1 MKYEEGE
8 KVFYLRVEGNKIAA
22 SGQRTIMSVEQVG
35 EYIYVTLNDGN
46 YFQLRPIDKELKPF
60 LVNSVADGIY
70 EFLTDDTKEGK
81 KRIKYHLRSLA
92 EVAVTQM
99 AKYRTMKENLMSII
113 EDDKLWLT
121 L

>member
-1 MKYEEGE
+1 MKYEENE
-8 KVFYLRVEGNKIAA
+8 KVFYLRVEGNKITT
-22 SGQRTIMSVEQVG
+22 SGQRTIFSVEQVG
-35 EYIYVTLNDGN
+35 GYIYVTLDDGN
-46 YFQLRPIDKELKPF
+46 YFQLRPIDKDRSLM
-60 LVNSVADGIY
+60 VNSVTDGVY
-70 EFLTDDTKEGK
+70 EFLTDNTKEGK
-81 KRIKYHLRSLA
+81 KRIKHHLRSLA

>member
-1 MKYEEGE
+1 MKYEEDE
-8 KVFYLRVEGNKIAA
+8 KVFYLRVEENKVAA
-22 SGQRTIMSVEQVG
+22 SGQRTIQSVEQVG
-35 EYIYVTLNDGN
+35 GYIYITLDDGN
-46 YFQLRPIDKELKPF
+46 YFQLRPIDKDQPLM
-60 LVNSVADGIY
+60 VNSVTDGVY
-70 EFLTDDTKEGK
+70 EFLTDNTKEGK
-81 KRIKYHLRSLA
+81 KRIKHHLRSLE

>member
-8 KVFYLRVEGNKIAA
+8 KVFYLRVEENKIVA
-22 SGQRTIMSVEQVG
+22 SGQRTIQNVEQVG
-35 EYIYVTLNDGN
+35 GYIYVTLDDGN
-46 YFQLRPIDKELKPF
+46 YFQLRPIDKDQPLM
-60 LVNSVADGIY
+60 VNSTTEGVY
-70 EFLTDDTKEGK
+70 EFMCDNTKEGK
-81 KRIKYHLRSLA
+81 KRIKYHLKSLA

-113 EDDKLWLT
+113 NDELAWLT

>member
-8 KVFYLRVEGNKIAA
+8 KVFYLRVEGNKITT
-22 SGQRTIMSVEQVG
+22 SGQRTIQSVEQVG
-35 EYIYVTLNDGN
+35 GYIYVTLDDGN
-46 YFQLRPIDKELKPF
+46 YFQLRPIDKDQPLM
-60 LVNSVADGIY
+60 VNSVTDGIY
-70 EFLTDDTKEGK
+70 EFLTDNTKEGK
-81 KRIKYHLRSLA
+81 KRIKHHLKSLA

-113 EDDKLWLT
+113 EDELIRLT

>member
-8 KVFYLRVEGNKIAA
+8 KVFYLRIEGDKVAA
-22 SGQRTIMSVEQVG
+22 SGQRTIVSVEQVG
-35 EYIYVTLNDGN
+35 GYIYVTLDDGN
-46 YFQLRPIDKELKPF
+46 YFQLRPIDKKSNRL
-60 LVNSVADGIY
+60 LVNDTTEGVY
-70 EFLTDDTKEGK
+70 EFLCDDTKEGRK
-81 KRIKYHLRSLA
+81 HIKHRLNILA

>member
-35 EYIYVTLNDGN
+35 GYIYVTLNDGN

-113 EDDKLWLT
+113 DDELTWLT

>member
-8 KVFYLRVEGNKIAA
+8 KVFYLKVEGNKITT
-22 SGQRTIMSVEQVG
+22 SGQRTIFSVEQVG
-35 EYIYVTLNDGN
+35 GYIYVTLDDGN
-46 YFQLRPIDKELKPF
+46 YFQLRPIDKDQPLM
-60 LVNSVADGIY
+60 VNSVTDGVY
-70 EFLTDDTKEGK
+70 EFLTDNTKEGK
-81 KRIKYHLRSLA
+81 KRIKHHLRSLA

>member
-1 MKYEEGE
+1 MKLEEGE
-8 KVFYLRVEGNKIAA
+8 KVFYLRVEGNKVAA
-22 SGQRTIMSVEQVG
+22 SGQRTIFSVEQVG
-35 EYIYVTLNDGN
+35 GYIYVTLDDGN
-46 YFQLRPIDKELKPF
+46 YFHLRPIDKKLLPL
-60 LVNSVADGIY
+60 LVNDVEDGIY

-81 KRIKYHLRSLA
+81 KRIKHHLRSLA

-113 EDDKLWLT
+113 DDEPIWLA